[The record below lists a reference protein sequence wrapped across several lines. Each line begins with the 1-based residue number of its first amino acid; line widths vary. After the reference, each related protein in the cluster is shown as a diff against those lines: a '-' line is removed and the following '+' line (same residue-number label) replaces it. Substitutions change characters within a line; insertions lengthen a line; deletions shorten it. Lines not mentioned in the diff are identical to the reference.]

1 MAAQRNTNV
10 VPEEELQLRKRARRR
25 LVGAI
30 ALVLLAVIV
39 LPLVL
44 DHRPRQQPRNVQVD
58 MPAATPSQ
66 SSVPAPASGPPLAAH
81 EPAAAPAT
89 AAASAP
95 QPAVA
100 EPPPTP
106 PRAAAAPSQRPPPAS
121 TPSGQSEARP
131 FGMAPKPVQAGEFVI
146 QLGAF
151 ADPARARALEQ
162 RLRKAGFPAYLERVP
177 QANRTRVRAGPY
189 ASREAAQKAF
199 ESMKKRQLT
208 VGGAEGQI
216 VPKGQ

>member
-66 SSVPAPASGPPLAAH
+66 SSAPAPASSPPLAAH
-81 EPAAAPAT
+81 EPAAAT
-89 AAASAP
+89 ASAP

-106 PRAAAAPSQRPPPAS
+106 PRAAAAPSPRPPPAS

-131 FGMAPKPVQAGEFVI
+131 FGMAPKPVQAGEFVV

-162 RLRKAGFPAYLERVP
+162 RLRKAGFPVYLERVP

-189 ASREAAQKAF
+189 PSHEAAQKAF